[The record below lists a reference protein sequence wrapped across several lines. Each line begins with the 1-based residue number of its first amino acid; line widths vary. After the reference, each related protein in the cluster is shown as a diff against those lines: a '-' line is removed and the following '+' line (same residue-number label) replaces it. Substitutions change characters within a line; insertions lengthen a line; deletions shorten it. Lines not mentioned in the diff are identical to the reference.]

1 MQRLVKEAEEASCV
15 SKSVYSAALAVF
27 VTARDPDAG
36 MALANKLTAEDSPY
50 LSPHFYS
57 LALKLCAKVYT
68 LPPIPYTLHP
78 TPYTLPPIPYTI
90 HPTHY
95 TLHPTPYTH
104 TLYPISHHIS
114 TRSRSNCV
122 PRFTPLP
129 PNPTPYTI
137 HHAPYTLHPL
147 ITCTHART
155 HTHTHTHTHS
165 LSLSLSLSHTHI
177 YIYTCTVRA
186 GRRLDVTKPTKP

>member
-1 MQRLVKEAEEASCV
+1 VQRLVREAEEASCV

-78 TPYTLPPIPYTI
+78 TPYTLHPTPYPPYPTPYTLHTTPYTLHPIPTPCTLSLTTFLLARAQI
-90 HPTHY
+90 VCQGSHPY
-95 TLHPTPYTH
+95 PQTLHPTPYTM
-104 TLYPISHHIS
+104 HH
-114 TRSRSNCV
+114 
-122 PRFTPLP
+122 
-129 PNPTPYTI
+129 TPYT
-137 HHAPYTLHPL
+137 L
-147 ITCTHART
+147 
-155 HTHTHTHTHS
+155 
-165 LSLSLSLSHTHI
+165 
-177 YIYTCTVRA
+177 
-186 GRRLDVTKPTKP
+186 